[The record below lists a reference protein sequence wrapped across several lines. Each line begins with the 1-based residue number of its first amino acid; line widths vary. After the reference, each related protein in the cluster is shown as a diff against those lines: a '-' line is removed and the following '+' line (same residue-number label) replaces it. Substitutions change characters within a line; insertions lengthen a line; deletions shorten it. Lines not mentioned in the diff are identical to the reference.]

1 MDGKRACSA
10 LGATQIPMPHRLA
23 IISDVH
29 ADLHALQ
36 DALEQIDG
44 IGCDEIVCAGD
55 LTDFG
60 LFPEETLAL
69 LMARGIPCI
78 RGNHDRWST
87 KEGAPGWDL
96 SNVTATF
103 LAQLPTRWETTIEGV
118 RVAVHHGSPRGDMDG
133 IDPEH
138 IDLAMAQMLLR
149 KADCDVLIVGH
160 THRAFR
166 LDVAG
171 GRSILHPAALL
182 RDPAPGAENP
192 PATGTLGVLELPS
205 REFRVY
211 RASDGV
217 EVAVARRVLM

>member
-1 MDGKRACSA
+1 
-10 LGATQIPMPHRLA
+10 MPYRLA
-23 IISDVH
+23 VISDVH

-55 LTDFG
+55 LMDFG

-69 LMARGIPCI
+69 LMARGVPCI

-87 KEGAPGWDL
+87 KDGARGWDL
-96 SNVTATF
+96 SHASAAF
-103 LAQLPTRWETTIEGV
+103 LAQLPTRWEKAIEGV

-149 KADCDVLIVGH
+149 KADRAVLVVGH

-166 LDVAG
+166 LDAG
-171 GRSILHPAALL
+171 GRSILNPAALL
-182 RDPAPGAENP
+182 RDPTPGAENP
-192 PATGTLGVLELPS
+192 PATGTFGVLELPS